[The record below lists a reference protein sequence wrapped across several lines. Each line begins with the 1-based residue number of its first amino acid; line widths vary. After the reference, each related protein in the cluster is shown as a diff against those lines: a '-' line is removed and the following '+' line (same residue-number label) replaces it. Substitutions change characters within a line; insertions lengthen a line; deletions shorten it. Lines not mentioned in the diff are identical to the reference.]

1 MRLSFVIFASLIIV
15 LVNAAALA
23 AQKPPAT
30 RSAYAYLRR
39 VRGTKSCNGTSCPF
53 WQRHGRSFVSLRCY
67 SQEYQDCTC
76 LHRMCYRSCM
86 FTQQVCDQEMVH
98 CLRQICPRCMPA
110 SAAAMCPVYD
120 SMAQSVA
127 AALSSFSCYACCPPS
142 STAGNSSTSSGS
154 MTVHPP
160 AGDLAL
166 PSTTP
171 MIAAGSTTPPN
182 GMAMASTTP
191 VNGGVINGGAG
202 LNGLSAGNGVA
213 NGAATTTPS
222 QNQRVKG
229 TRRTTRRRVTTTRPK
244 GTTSSNRRV
253 RTGPQQG
260 ATKRPTVKKTQATR
274 RPKN

>member
-1 MRLSFVIFASLIIV
+1 MRLSIVLFASLIIV
-15 LVNAAALA
+15 LINAATLA
-23 AQKPPAT
+23 AQKPST
-30 RSAYAYLRR
+30 GRSAYAYLRR

-127 AALSSFSCYACCPPS
+127 TALSSFSCYACCPPS
-142 STAGNSSTSSGS
+142 SSTGNSSTSSGS
-154 MTVHPP
+154 MTVPPP
-160 AGDLAL
+160 AGDLAV

-171 MIAAGSTTPPN
+171 MIAASSTVPPN

-191 VNGGVINGGAG
+191 VNGAVINGGAG
-202 LNGLSAGNGVA
+202 LNGQSAVNGNG

-229 TRRTTRRRVTTTRPK
+229 TIRTTRRRVTTRRPK
-244 GTTSSNRRV
+244 GTTPKNRGV
-253 RTGPQQG
+253 KTGSQQRTTRRG
-260 ATKRPTVKKTQATR
+260 TIKKTQATR